1 MIAMVLFSL
10 VSAASAQP
18 LPIRSSAGPDDPPA
32 PEDVKIGGDAR
43 KRYLVHG
50 GGKDAKAVASGWKV
64 LVVMPGGDGSAEFA
78 PFVGRIRENALGDD
92 WLVVQIVAPVW
103 EKEQAEKL
111 VWPTKL
117 NPWPKIDFTCEEL
130 FAAVLEDV
138 GKTHKLDPKY
148 LFTLA
153 WSSSGSLAYT
163 LGLQEKTP
171 VTGTFVAMSVFKPE
185 NLPSLKEA
193 RGRSFYILHS
203 SEDFIPIKMAE
214 DARDQLTK
222 KGAKVEYAT
231 YAGGHGWHGD
241 VFGTIGKG
249 IGWLEKQAKSPGAR
263 PAKSSKSGS
272 TK

>member
-1 MIAMVLFSL
+1 MIATMLFTL
-10 VSAASAQP
+10 ISAASP
-18 LPIRSSAGPDDPPA
+18 RPIPITTAPRQDDPPA
-32 PEDVKIGGDAR
+32 PEDVKIDGDAR

-50 GGKDAKAVASGWKV
+50 PGKDAKALASGWKV
-64 LVVMPGGDGSAEFA
+64 LVVMPGGDGSAEFS
-78 PFVGRIRENALGDD
+78 PFVGRIRENVLGND

-103 EKEQAEKL
+103 EKGQAEKL

-130 FAAVLEDV
+130 FAAVLADV
-138 GKTHKLDPKY
+138 GKSWKLDPKY

-153 WSSSGSLAYT
+153 WSSSGTLAYT

-203 SEDFIPIKMAE
+203 PEDFIPIKMAE

-249 IGWLEKQAKSPGAR
+249 IGWLEKQAKSSKPMKGTR
-263 PAKSSKSGS
+263 PAK
-272 TK
+272 

>member
-1 MIAMVLFSL
+1 MIATMLFTLFST
-10 VSAASAQP
+10 ASAQP
-18 LPIRSSAGPDDPPA
+18 LPAASFAGLDEAPP
-32 PEDVKIGGDAR
+32 PEDVKIDGDAR
-43 KRYLVHG
+43 KRYLLHG
-50 GGKDAKAVASGWKV
+50 GGKDEKALASGWKV

-78 PFVGRIRENALGDD
+78 PFVGRIRENVLGKD

-111 VWPTKL
+111 IWPTKL
-117 NPWPKIDFTCEEL
+117 SPWPKMDFTCEEL
-130 FAAVLEDV
+130 FAAVLADV
-138 GKTHKLDPKY
+138 GKSRKLDPKY
-148 LFTLA
+148 LLTLA
-153 WSSSGSLAYT
+153 WSSSGTLAYA

-203 SEDFIPIKMAE
+203 PGDFIPIKMAE
-214 DARDQLTK
+214 DARDELRK

-231 YAGGHGWHGD
+231 YEGGHGWHGD

-249 IGWLEKQAKSPGAR
+249 IGWLEKQAKSSKAR
-263 PAKSSKSGS
+263 KEK
-272 TK
+272 